1 MIPTGATKLTR
12 NAGAPLWS
20 RYTARMFPALSS
32 GVTPPRTLP
41 MATTEAGDQA
51 VACCISACVRG
62 ESVEALAAT
71 AHGARV
77 TVSNKA

>member
-1 MIPTGATKLTR
+1 
-12 NAGAPLWS
+12 
-20 RYTARMFPALSS
+20 
-32 GVTPPRTLP
+32 
-41 MATTEAGDQA
+41 MATTEAGVHA
-51 VACCISACVRG
+51 VARCISACVRG